1 MSVVW
6 ILGWLNVWKS
16 KGRCRCKCV
25 MGGYGLC
32 CALRG
37 EVSVEAIDDAV
48 VMEPSIRGD
57 SSKRC

>member
-1 MSVVW
+1 M
-6 ILGWLNVWKS
+6 WKS